1 MCSIDDVS
9 APKQVQQRLLDAAER
24 LFCEKGFDGTSIRD
38 ITSEAKC
45 NVAAVNYH
53 FSGKDNLYQKVFQRH
68 MRALR
73 EVRLAGI
80 EKVMSE
86 NDVTLERLLRAFA
99 MVFIE
104 PLLDKSRGGP
114 FMKLMIRE
122 MLDPRL
128 PRKMFVE
135 ELAGPTLNALG
146 KGIGSICPGLDQQK
160 IVLSVISVVGQLIQV
175 IRLKE
180 MFDMGDLTEVPE
192 PSLTEMV
199 EHIVKFSVAGIQA
212 AANGKNH

>member
-1 MCSIDDVS
+1 MCSIDELS
-9 APKQVQQRLLDAAER
+9 AHKQVQKRLLDAAER

-53 FSGKDNLYQKVFQRH
+53 FSGKENLYQEVFQRR
-68 MRALR
+68 MRSLR

-86 NDVTLERLLRAFA
+86 NDVTLERLLSAFA

-104 PLLDKSRGGP
+104 PLLDNSCGRP

-122 MLDPRL
+122 ILDPHL
-128 PRKMFVE
+128 PKRMFADEV
-135 ELAGPTLNALG
+135 AIPTVSALG
-146 KGIGSICPGLDQQK
+146 KAIGVVCHGLGSKETVMSI
-160 IVLSVISVVGQLIQV
+160 ISVISQLMNAIHLNELFGAVGNLE
-175 IRLKE
+175 LP
-180 MFDMGDLTEVPE
+180 VPNI
-192 PSLTEMV
+192 SEMV
-199 EHIVKFSVAGIQA
+199 DHIVKFSAAGIRA
-212 AANGKNH
+212 SVKEIR